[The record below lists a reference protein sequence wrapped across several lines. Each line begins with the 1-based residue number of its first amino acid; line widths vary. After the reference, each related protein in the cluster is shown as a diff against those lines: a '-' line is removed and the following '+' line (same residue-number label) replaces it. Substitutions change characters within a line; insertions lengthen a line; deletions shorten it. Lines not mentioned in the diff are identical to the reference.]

1 MKKAMMLLVLV
12 TGFSM
17 VSFAQ
22 TWQETWSNMSKEE
35 KMMKLRT
42 FRDDNQKYLKDSLGM
57 TSQQLKSIDSV
68 NSIFLKGLTQIDKS
82 VATDDEKLA
91 KAKEIAKKRTADL
104 DSIMG
109 EDKRARFTQYMYEKL
124 KKSEEK

>member
-42 FRDDNQKYLKDSLGM
+42 FREDNQKYLKDSLGM

-91 KAKEIAKKRTADL
+91 KAKEIAKKRMADL

-109 EDKRARFTQYMYEKL
+109 EDKHARFTQYMYEKL